1 MRKAPMVGLACVL
14 GLGLAGCKASVVS
27 EGAIDGGVTDA
38 STPETGAAAGYT
50 YVFIRDEEFAQPTFF
65 CSASDAPGAD
75 IDAVALIRNDTV
87 VGYTMKGSAAFT
99 PENVACAPADCAG
112 GNCKYASSS
121 TTFSQTDLVSRT
133 EGPPDAVVNQSTDD
147 SGYMALNGGSLQ
159 FQIGDVLGNV
169 PAQTILSG
177 DHLKVFE
184 VDQSY
189 KTNSNGCVCTPA
201 HYQLWVQNGAGSLQ
215 LKPSQFDPV
224 NSSACGATSA
234 PGDTLGCGTT
244 VFAVP

>member
-27 EGAIDGGVTDA
+27 EGAIDGGATDA

-50 YVFIRDEEFAQPTFF
+50 YVFIRDEEFAQPTFS

-75 IDAVALIRNDTV
+75 IDAVALIRSDTV
-87 VGYTMKGSAAFT
+87 VGYAMKDSAAFT

-121 TTFSQTDLVSRT
+121 LVPRT
-133 EGPPDAVVNQSTDD
+133 EGPPDAVVNQATGD

-159 FQIGDVLGNV
+159 FQIGDVLGNG
-169 PAQTILSG
+169 PAQSILSG

-224 NSSACGATSA
+224 NSSACGATPA